1 MPLRLRTGLYV
12 DHCFGK
18 GDVNARFL
26 TAILAFAISTSFVAG
41 ETEAISDAIWILI
54 DGWSSTT
61 VEGVGDGDYGLGKLI
76 DLKYIFFG
84 GNIFSK

>member
-54 DGWSSTT
+54 DG
-61 VEGVGDGDYGLGKLI
+61 
-76 DLKYIFFG
+76 
-84 GNIFSK
+84 